1 MWYRYISQLYSSI
14 FDIMLWRDN
23 TCEFALNCY
32 RRLKLFPGQ
41 HQNVNLPALKFQS
54 CITCFQ
60 TRGCYLLRNVVRK
73 KTWLCG
79 KNSQVAD
86 PPSPLPQFGKPLLS
100 KKKVGF
106 IFHFRTS
113 GTFLVFTKK
122 SPFWVID
129 WNYVV
134 GIGEPPLRDAR
145 FLHFPQKENIV
156 KC

>member
-1 MWYRYISQLYSSI
+1 MWNIQNAHFSSTLQENPVFQHISLGSILTWLQKQMNQILMNFWTSS
-14 FDIMLWRDN
+14 
-23 TCEFALNCY
+23 E
-32 RRLKLFPGQ
+32 
-41 HQNVNLPALKFQS
+41 
-54 CITCFQ
+54 
-60 TRGCYLLRNVVRK
+60 K
-73 KTWLCG
+73 KTGLG
-79 KNSQVAD
+79 GENPQAGD
-86 PPSPLPQFGKPLLS
+86 PPPPVWETPVI

-113 GTFLVFTKK
+113 GTVLVFTKK

>member
-1 MWYRYISQLYSSI
+1 MEIKWSYCVLGTLSEKK
-14 FDIMLWRDN
+14 RD
-23 TCEFALNCY
+23 Y
-32 RRLKLFPGQ
+32 
-41 HQNVNLPALKFQS
+41 V
-54 CITCFQ
+54 
-60 TRGCYLLRNVVRK
+60 
-73 KTWLCG
+73 G
-79 KNSQVAD
+79 KIPKGG
-86 PPSPLPQFGKPLLS
+86 PPPPPPPVWETPVI

>member
-1 MWYRYISQLYSSI
+1 MSLIRFCWQLTAIGNSTPGSGWFGWSGGRVISYPSAVPLVGHRKSWTPKSCK
-14 FDIMLWRDN
+14 LRKCRESA
-23 TCEFALNCY
+23 TTTE
-32 RRLKLFPGQ
+32 RLG
-41 HQNVNLPALKFQS
+41 
-54 CITCFQ
+54 
-60 TRGCYLLRNVVRK
+60 TRSEK
-73 KTWLCG
+73 KWDYMG
-79 KNSQVAD
+79 KIPKWQA
-86 PPSPLPQFGKPLLS
+86 PPPPVWETPVI

-145 FLHFPQKENIV
+145 FLHFPQKEIIV